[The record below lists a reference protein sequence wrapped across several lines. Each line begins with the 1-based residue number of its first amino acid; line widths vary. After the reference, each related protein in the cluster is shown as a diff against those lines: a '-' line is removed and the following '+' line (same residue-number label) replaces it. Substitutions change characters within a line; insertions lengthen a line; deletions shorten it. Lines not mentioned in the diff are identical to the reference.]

1 MNDSMKIKDPSP
13 HIERYAW
20 ILAVVWTIVIAASL
34 AWNAVQVHQSI
45 IKQARIQV
53 RLACDKDILYRQWN
67 ASHGGV
73 YVPVRSETPPNPY
86 LSHVPGRDVTTL
98 SDTLLTLV
106 NPAYMA
112 RQVNEMARKKD
123 PKGPLTRITSLKPIN
138 PNNKADSWE
147 TKGLQAFEGGV
158 KEASSVEEIEGRKY
172 MRLLRPFITQEKCL
186 KCHAVQGYKVGDIR
200 GGISVMIPME
210 PLLSIE
216 QRRIQEISLIHIL
229 IWLIGLFGGILGF
242 RQVKLGEEERKRLEE
257 EREKVILQLQDS
269 LAKIKTLSGLLPI
282 CSSCKKVRDDR
293 GYWTQIE
300 AYISDHSEAEFSH
313 GLCPECAKKLYP
325 EYIDDIKRETN

>member
-1 MNDSMKIKDPSP
+1 MNDSMKIKDSSP

-20 ILAVVWTIVIAASL
+20 ILAAVWAIIITASL
-34 AWNAVQVHQSI
+34 TWNVIQIQQVI
-45 IKQARIQV
+45 IEEARLQV

-67 ASHGGV
+67 ANHGGV
-73 YVPVRSETPPNPY
+73 YVPVTSETLPNPY
-86 LSHVPGRDVTTL
+86 LSHVSGRDITTP
-98 SDTLLTLV
+98 SGSVLTLV
-106 NPAYMA
+106 NPAYMT
-112 RQVNEMARKKD
+112 RQVNEMAKKKN
-123 PKGPLTRITSLKPIN
+123 PKGTLTRITSLKPIN

-216 QRRIQEISLIHIL
+216 QRRIQRISLVHIML
-229 IWLIGLFGGILGF
+229 WLIGVFGGILGF
-242 RQVKLGEEERKRLEE
+242 RQIKLSEQERRRAEE
-257 EREKVILQLQDS
+257 ERERVILQLQDS

-282 CSSCKKVRDDR
+282 CSSCKKVRDDK

-325 EYIDDIKRETN
+325 EYIDDIKKETN